1 MLEFEIPSI
10 ITSNPLVNLPITTL
24 YDSFLQRNYLYFC
37 MNGLLIGRFQPFH
50 FGHLEALQFALS
62 KVDKLWIG
70 LGSSNKPIEK
80 NNPFSAEER
89 KEMILSSIDDPMKDK
104 ISIYF
109 IPDLDNHVKWIEK
122 IDTIVPKF
130 DIVFSN
136 DELTKHLYS
145 KKDIQIITIPFLKRD
160 VLSGTKIRDLIT
172 SDQKWDDLVPEG
184 TKNFLINNGAKEYL
198 KNL

>member
-1 MLEFEIPSI
+1 
-10 ITSNPLVNLPITTL
+10 
-24 YDSFLQRNYLYFC
+24 

-50 FGHLEALQFALS
+50 LGHLEALQFALS
-62 KVDKLWIG
+62 KVDKLWVG
-70 LGSSNKPIEK
+70 LGSSNKPAEK

-89 KEMILSSIDDPMKDK
+89 KTMILSSIDNSMKNK

-136 DELTKHLYS
+136 DPLTDHLYS
-145 KKDIQIITIPFLKRD
+145 KRIINVIPIPFLNRD
-160 VLSGTKIRDLIT
+160 KLSGTNIRNLII
-172 SDQKWDDLVPEG
+172 SDQKWENFVPEG
-184 TKNFLINNGAKEYL
+184 TKNFLINFGVKKHL

>member
-50 FGHLEALQFALS
+50 LGHLEALQFALS

-145 KKDIQIITIPFLKRD
+145 KRTVPITPIPFLKRD
-160 VLSGTKIRDLIT
+160 ALSGTNIRKLII
-172 SDQKWDDLVPEG
+172 SDQKWNDLVPDG
-184 TKNFLINNGAKEYL
+184 TKNFLIKISAKDRL

>member
-1 MLEFEIPSI
+1 
-10 ITSNPLVNLPITTL
+10 
-24 YDSFLQRNYLYFC
+24 

-50 FGHLEALQFALS
+50 LGHLEALRFALS
-62 KVDKLWIG
+62 KVDKLWVG

-80 NNPFSAEER
+80 NNPFTAEER
-89 KEMILSSIDDPMKDK
+89 KEMILSSIDDSMKGR

-109 IPDLDNHVKWIEK
+109 IPDVDNHVKWIEK

-130 DIVFSN
+130 DIIFSN

-145 KKDIQIITIPFLKRD
+145 KRTIQVISIPFLNRD
-160 VLSGTKIRDLIT
+160 KLSGTNIRNLII

-184 TKNFLINNGAKEYL
+184 TKNFLINTSAKEHL

>member
-1 MLEFEIPSI
+1 
-10 ITSNPLVNLPITTL
+10 
-24 YDSFLQRNYLYFC
+24 

-50 FGHLEALQFALS
+50 LGHLEALRFALS
-62 KVDKLWIG
+62 KVDKLWVG
-70 LGSSNKPIEK
+70 LGSSNKPIQK

-89 KEMILSSIDDPMKDK
+89 KKMILASIDDSMKKK

-130 DIVFSN
+130 DIIFSN
-136 DELTKHLYS
+136 DELTKQLYS
-145 KKDIQIITIPFLKRD
+145 KRTIQVISIPFLKRD
-160 VLSGTKIRDLIT
+160 ALSGTNIRDLII
-172 SDQKWDDLVPEG
+172 SDQKWDNLVPEG
-184 TKNFLINNGAKEYL
+184 TKNFLINTSAKEHL

>member
-1 MLEFEIPSI
+1 MS
-10 ITSNPLVNLPITTL
+10 S
-24 YDSFLQRNYLYFC
+24 C

-50 FGHLEALQFALS
+50 LGHLEALRFAFS
-62 KVDKLWIG
+62 KVDKLWVG
-70 LGSSNKPIEK
+70 LGSSNKSPEK

-89 KEMILSSIDDPMKDK
+89 KEMILSSIDDSMKEK

-130 DIVFSN
+130 DIIFSN
-136 DELTKHLYS
+136 DELTNHLYS
-145 KKDIQIITIPFLKRD
+145 KRNIQVVSIPFLKRNE
-160 VLSGTKIRDLIT
+160 LSGTNIRDLIIR
-172 SDQKWDDLVPEG
+172 DQNWNLLVPKG
-184 TKNFLINNGAKEYL
+184 TENFLVNNNAKERL

>member
-1 MLEFEIPSI
+1 
-10 ITSNPLVNLPITTL
+10 
-24 YDSFLQRNYLYFC
+24 
-37 MNGLLIGRFQPFH
+37 MNGLMIGRFQPFH
-50 FGHLEALQFALS
+50 MGHLEALQFALS
-62 KVDKLWIG
+62 KVDKLWVG
-70 LGSSNKPIEK
+70 LGSSNKPSQK

-89 KEMILSSIDDPMKDK
+89 KNMILSSIDDEIKEK

-145 KKDIQIITIPFLKRD
+145 KRDVPVTPIPFLKRD
-160 VLSGTKIRDLIT
+160 ILSGTNIRELII

-184 TKNFLINNGAKEYL
+184 TKNFLINTNAKERL